1 MVRRATRTAR
11 SLRRAWANKTE
22 LLAGGTDVEA
32 LRYNRASGDK
42 KQEGKSVTDQDKENL
57 REIRAHGWREG
68 ESYTDNARSA
78 SRHARKEREDFERLI
93 EDIEAGRGD
102 VLVVWEISR
111 KERDL
116 AVYVKIRDLCMRVGL
131 NFWLVGGNLYDLRDK
146 NDRMNLGIQAV
157 QAEWLADSIRDNV
170 QRGINL
176 AAEAGRPHGK
186 VTYGYR
192 RIYHQ
197 RTKALL
203 RQEPDD
209 EVHEATGLDGT
220 VTTYS
225 HCGVVKEIFKRV
237 AAGDSIVSIEHS
249 LNDRG
254 IPSPQHGESGWL
266 RSIVR
271 KLAINPA
278 YIGKRVL
285 RGEVIGD
292 GNWPALVDEETYWA
306 CVRRLEDP
314 SRKTTRPARAV
325 HLLSFIGKC
334 AVCGGPLAAALA
346 RRGSWRGW
354 TYRCQRRLCVAVR
367 KEWLDEYIERIVVAW
382 LTKADVHAGLHQPT
396 TDKETAAARAEA
408 QRLRTQLEGYKQL
421 AEAGEI
427 EPQEYARI
435 TKGLKAGI
443 AAAEARAVERSLP
456 PVLRGRIGKH
466 AAREWAALADNLPV
480 KREIIREVLSI
491 ELLKAESNARTFNP
505 GRVVLAWT
513 YGEPTEP
520 DAPPV
525 RCPPPTCCLGGDA
538 VKVTEPAVV
547 IADLFTELKRG
558 KKHRRVN
565 DGSVGTRRDALNTAP
580 GQRGRAAQ
588 GPCPDVGRQ
597 AGQRRGAGR
606 GPRRPG
612 RRTAPVGVRTARL
625 PMTGPGVRFGLGLLP
640 APPRTPLTKQRRVSG
655 EARTPQPA
663 TRSISRAPVQS
674 RRAARCVGA
683 STRGVYPAFTR
694 SWVLGIERKGWR
706 ARGTGRDILVDG
718 VRVVHE
724 ALSLQTSDAE
734 FIYAFPVG
742 VGDRSDIESLDQGD
756 GALATSVQ
764 HFIDVAGPHPCMPI
778 DVVVT
783 LRNCFQLHAT
793 VIRAFNVAGHR
804 LLVLGPGNNKV
815 CKNLTLEVRRRR
827 SQGKLEVSAIGV
839 RSVRLAA

>member
-1 MVRRATRTAR
+1 MVRRSAR

-22 LLAGGTDVEA
+22 LLGAGAEVVA
-32 LRYNRASGDK
+32 LRYQRASGDK
-42 KQEGKSVTDQDKENL
+42 KQEGKSVTDQGKENL

-116 AVYVKIRDLCMRVGL
+116 SVYVKIRDLCLRVGL

-220 VTTYS
+220 ESTYS
-225 HCGVVKEIFKRV
+225 HCGVVREIFKRV

-254 IPSPQHGESGWL
+254 IPSPQHGQSGWL

-271 KLAINPA
+271 KIAINPA

-346 RRGSWRGW
+346 RKGVWRGW

-421 AEAGEI
+421 AEAGEMD
-427 EPQEYARI
+427 PPEYARI
-435 TKGLKAGI
+435 TRGLKAGI

-466 AAREWAALADNLPV
+466 AKREWAALADNLPV
-480 KREIIREVLSI
+480 KREIIREILSI

-505 GRVVLAWT
+505 NRLRLRWT
-513 YGEPTEP
+513 YGDDTNPAPGATAPDAGVPDASSSGGRVPAPRRARAATTVTAADRPVWLLDVDGVLNATRPGWGAAPRNGRAWTGGVEYPIRWAPALVDRISAVHREGLVRIRWCSTWCADADQIENLLGLPRFERAWTEP
-520 DAPPV
+520 H
-525 RCPPPTCCLGGDA
+525 T
-538 VKVTEPAVV
+538 
-547 IADLFTELKRG
+547 
-558 KKHRRVN
+558 
-565 DGSVGTRRDALNTAP
+565 
-580 GQRGRAAQ
+580 
-588 GPCPDVGRQ
+588 PD
-597 AGQRRGAGR
+597 
-606 GPRRPG
+606 
-612 RRTAPVGVRTARL
+612 TAPVAKLAAARAVL
-625 PMTGPGVRFGLGLLP
+625 ATGDRLIWTDDTETPTGGPLLDELIRDGRALLIAPATSRGL
-640 APPRTPLTKQRRVSG
+640 
-655 EARTPQPA
+655 QPA
-663 TRSISRAPVQS
+663 HLDAIEQFTRAGHPSIGAPSRA
-674 RRAARCVGA
+674 A
-683 STRGVYPAFTR
+683 
-694 SWVLGIERKGWR
+694 
-706 ARGTGRDILVDG
+706 
-718 VRVVHE
+718 
-724 ALSLQTSDAE
+724 
-734 FIYAFPVG
+734 
-742 VGDRSDIESLDQGD
+742 
-756 GALATSVQ
+756 
-764 HFIDVAGPHPCMPI
+764 
-778 DVVVT
+778 
-783 LRNCFQLHAT
+783 
-793 VIRAFNVAGHR
+793 
-804 LLVLGPGNNKV
+804 
-815 CKNLTLEVRRRR
+815 
-827 SQGKLEVSAIGV
+827 
-839 RSVRLAA
+839 